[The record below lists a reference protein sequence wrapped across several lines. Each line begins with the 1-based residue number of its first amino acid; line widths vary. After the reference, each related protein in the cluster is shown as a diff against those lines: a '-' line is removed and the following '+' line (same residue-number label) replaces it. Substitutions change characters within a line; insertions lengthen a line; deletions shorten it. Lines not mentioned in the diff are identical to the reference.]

1 MTAARQT
8 GRSRR
13 SSHSPVRAGLAA
25 ACALLTAA
33 LALPSPAAAWSPRF
47 QAELALEAARLA
59 PPDLARQIERHR
71 EDLARGVAAPFSDRR
86 AMRHVSNPDGSGTL
100 EEAIAEEAEKA
111 VEMIRTLQPFD
122 AIVHQLGV
130 VAHYVADAHN
140 PLNAS
145 DADGEEPRIYADYLL
160 YAERA
165 EPRFPLV
172 FYGFRSRFD
181 RPEDVARLAREA
193 VAKSRELYP
202 LVGREYRRI
211 GFASGAASF
220 DDRSTAFG
228 VTSIQF
234 SRAASD
240 IAQVLRYIWIRSGG
254 ADPRTALPV
263 RGGDQLVRI
272 PRSSTGLPTG
282 LGR

>member
-1 MTAARQT
+1 MTSAPQT
-8 GRSRR
+8 RPSL
-13 SSHSPVRAGLAA
+13 VL
-25 ACALLTAA
+25 AA
-33 LALPSPAAAWSPRF
+33 LAVLALAATLASPGPAAAWSPRF
-47 QAELALEAARLA
+47 QTELALEAARLA

-71 EDLARGVAAPFSDRR
+71 DELARGVMAPFSEPAD
-86 AMRHVSNPDGSGTL
+86 RHVANPDGTGSL
-100 EEAIAEEAEKA
+100 QAVIEEETERA
-111 VEMIRTLQPFD
+111 VEMIRSLAPFD
-122 AIVHQLGV
+122 AVVHQLGV

-145 DADGEEPRIYADYLL
+145 DADGQEARIYADYLL

-172 FYGFRSRFD
+172 FYGFRAPFD
-181 RPEDVARLAREA
+181 RPEDVRRMARDA
-193 VAKSRELYP
+193 VAKSRGLYP
-202 LVGREYRRI
+202 LIGREYRRI

-240 IAQVLRYIWIRSGG
+240 IAQVLRYIWLRSGG